1 MSPSHR
7 PSSRPDP
14 DASEPAEPT
23 QPADPAEPAEPAQLA
38 EPVAAELGE
47 PIAAEPIDPV
57 EPIEPFE
64 PVEPVD
70 PSRATADEV
79 GDPRT
84 GRPPSA
90 PARVGGR
97 ADAIADPDTDADARP
112 AAAVVVPPAPVAP
125 RAELVELVH
134 GQPVADPFRALED
147 GDDPATRRWVA
158 QQNERTESVL
168 EAVPRWA
175 ELQEKLTG
183 LLRAGSSVAC
193 AVGGERVFSLERWG
207 HHDQAVL
214 VVRPAPAPG
223 LARSI
228 VDPLVLTG
236 DPTAAIDWYHPSPD
250 GHLVA
255 FGISTGGDELSTLQI
270 LDVDSGALLPD
281 RIPDTRACSVAWLP
295 DNSAF
300 AYTRYPAPAT
310 QPEEDRGY
318 WRRVFWHPI
327 GTDWHDDE
335 LVFGDLPDKTAWPNV
350 SLSPDGRWLLVH
362 LSLGWTRVDVHLIDR
377 RTGAHTIMIDGI
389 EASSSFTVVGD
400 EVIGLTTL
408 DADRGRIVA
417 APVAMAWHDHWCTI
431 VPETD
436 RVLEMFVPTS
446 TSLLVLSAL
455 DAVSFL
461 DRHAIDGMHVESIPL
476 PELGSLA
483 GLDASHQRDEAF
495 FSFTSFARPPTMFR
509 WDPDGVRDW
518 SRLSA
523 YDLPGDGPS
532 GEYVVEQVSYVSTD
546 GTEVPMFLIRAA
558 ATVAG
563 PDTQCVLT
571 AYGGFA
577 ITMGP
582 AYSAAVVAVCDDGG
596 IYAVANIRGG
606 AEKGEAWHHA
616 GMGRHKQQSFDDFIA
631 AADWLVAE
639 GYTSRSRLAIR
650 GGSNGGLLMGAA
662 ITQRP
667 DLCRAVQIAV
677 PLLDMVRYHRFLIAR
692 LWIPEYGDP
701 DRADDF
707 AWLYAYSPYH
717 HVVDGTEYPA
727 VLLTTAAQD
736 SRVDPSHARK
746 MAARLQEATASG
758 PDRPILLREEAR
770 AGHGQGKPVSKQ
782 ADELADVLAFFDWQ
796 LGCG

>member
-1 MSPSHR
+1 MVV
-7 PSSRPDP
+7 P
-14 DASEPAEPT
+14 DA
-23 QPADPAEPAEPAQLA
+23 
-38 EPVAAELGE
+38 
-47 PIAAEPIDPV
+47 
-57 EPIEPFE
+57 
-64 PVEPVD
+64 
-70 PSRATADEV
+70 
-79 GDPRT
+79 
-84 GRPPSA
+84 
-90 PARVGGR
+90 
-97 ADAIADPDTDADARP
+97 P
-112 AAAVVVPPAPVAP
+112 AAP
-125 RAELVELVH
+125 RSDLVETIH
-134 GQPVADPFRALED
+134 GQRVADSFRALED
-147 GDDPATRRWVA
+147 GDAPATRRWVEA
-158 QQNERTESVL
+158 QNRRTQSVIDAL
-168 EAVPRWA
+168 PRRA
-175 ELQEKLTG
+175 EWQATLTG

-193 AVGGERVFSLERWG
+193 SVGGERVFSLERWG

-270 LDVDSGALLPD
+270 LDVDEGVLLGD
-281 RIPDTRACSVAWLP
+281 RIPHTRACSVAWLP

-300 AYTRYPAPAT
+300 AYTRYPEPLT
-310 QPEEDRGY
+310 QPDEDRGY
-318 WRRVFWHPI
+318 WRRVYWHEL
-327 GTDWHDDE
+327 GQDWHDDE
-335 LVFGDLPDKTAWPNV
+335 VVFGELPDKTAWPNV

-377 RTGAHTIMIDGI
+377 RSGAHTIMIEGI

-400 EVIGLTTL
+400 EVIGVTTL

-417 APVAMAWHDHWCTI
+417 APVALAWHDHWCTI
-431 VPETD
+431 VPESE
-436 RVLEMFVPTS
+436 RVLEMFVPTGS
-446 TSLLVLSAL
+446 SLLVLSSL

-461 DRHAIDGMHVESIPL
+461 DQHMLDGMHLATVEL

-483 GLDASHQRDEAF
+483 GLAASRERDEAF

-509 WDPDGVRDW
+509 WDPTRVRDW

-523 YDLPGDGPS
+523 YDVPGEGPS
-532 GEYVVEQVSYVSTD
+532 GTYVVEQVTYPSAD
-546 GTEVPMFLIRAA
+546 GTEIPMFVIRAA
-558 ATVAG
+558 DTVVG
-563 PDTQCVLT
+563 SDTRCVLT

-582 AYSAAVVAVCDDGG
+582 AYSAAIVAVCDAGG

-616 GMGRHKQQSFDDFIA
+616 GMGRHKQRSFDDFIA
-631 AADWLVAE
+631 AADWLVAQ

-717 HVVDGTEYPA
+717 HVVDATSYPA
-727 VLLTTAAQD
+727 VLLTTAEQD
-736 SRVDPSHARK
+736 SRVDPLHARK
-746 MAARLQEATASG
+746 MAARLQEATSSG

-782 ADELADVLAFFDWQ
+782 AEELADVLSFLDWQ
-796 LGCG
+796 LGFG